1 MAAPKKKK
9 EAPKVKAPEPEPV
22 YQICG
27 TCKHWQVKNGWPH
40 AGECMP
46 SRAVGA
52 QPIVT
57 LDLDACRGW
66 KWMHDA

>member
-22 YQICG
+22 YQICQ
-27 TCKHWQVKNGWPH
+27 TCAHWQPKNAWPH
-40 AGECMP
+40 AGDCAA

-52 QPIVT
+52 QPMVT
-57 LDLDACRGW
+57 LDYQSCGYWR
-66 KWMHDA
+66 WMHDA

>member
-9 EAPKVKAPEPEPV
+9 EAPMVKAPEPEPV

-27 TCKHWQVKNGWPH
+27 TCKHWQVKNGWLH

-46 SRAVGA
+46 SKACGMA
-52 QPIVT
+52 PLVT
-57 LDLDACRGW
+57 LEYASCGAWKAVRDA
-66 KWMHDA
+66 